1 MKYEPAEVEQKWQGF
16 WEKNKIFL
24 TKPEGKKSYILEM
37 FPYTSAQIH
46 MGHVRNYTIGD
57 VIARQKMMAGCS
69 LLHPI
74 GYDSFGMPA
83 ENAAIKQK
91 IHPADWTYR
100 NAETIRRQLKLLGLS
115 YDWNREVIT
124 CAPDYYRWNQYFFL
138 KLLEKGLAYRKKSVA
153 NWCQPCKTI
162 LANEQVIEGK
172 CWRCS
177 SEVTQK
183 ELEQWFF
190 RITAYAEEL
199 LDNSGLSGWP
209 ERVKTMQANWI
220 GKSVGVEIFFPVP
233 DLKQTLSVFTTRPDT
248 IFGATY
254 VVLSPDHPLVPGIV
268 AVSKNKTEIESF
280 LDRSRKAKDPQE
292 MAKEGVFTGINA
304 RNPVNNEEIPLFLAN
319 YVLAGYGTGAIMA
332 VPAHD
337 SRDFEFAKVYNL
349 PVREVIRPPDAL
361 SPNTPICRGSI
372 HRARGSDESDPY
384 IDDVTLHSAYE
395 EPGVLVNSDNFSG
408 LPSEEAKEKITEWME
423 KTGIG
428 KKTIHYRLRD
438 WCISRQRY
446 WGTPI
451 PIIYCEK
458 CGIVPI
464 PESELPVLLPKDV
477 AITGAGGSPLD
488 IASFVD
494 CTCPHCKGKGRR
506 ETDTMDTFVDS
517 SWYFLRYASGD
528 WKDKP
533 FDSKEVNFWM
543 PVDQYIGGIEH
554 AILHLLYS
562 RFFVKT
568 LRDLGLVDFNEPFTN
583 LLCQGMVIKDGAKMS
598 KSKGNVVDPEA
609 MIKKYGADTVR
620 LFILF
625 AAPPEMDLEWSDHG
639 MEGCWR
645 FLNRVW
651 NLAEN
656 IGSSADVARPFRV
669 AKHSEAEASHYE
681 NTPQEMNVKEFLR
694 HQHQTIKS
702 VTEDAVDR
710 FQFNTAIARLME
722 FSNYLSTAA
731 DKNNISGVD
740 LSEGLKTM
748 TLLLAPFCPHFSE
761 ELWEKLGG
769 APSILSQGWP
779 EYNPEFLVEEEREI
793 VLQINGKVRSRLKV
807 AVAATEKETRSR
819 ACADPKIAPL
829 LAGKEIKKVIV
840 VPGKLVNIVIT

>member
-1 MKYEPAEVEQKWQGF
+1 MKYEPAEIEKKWQRF
-16 WEKNKIFL
+16 WEEKKVFL
-24 TKPEGKKSYILEM
+24 TKPEGRKSYILEM

-57 VIARQKMMAGCS
+57 VIARQKMMAGYS

-115 YDWNREVIT
+115 YDWDREVIT
-124 CAPDYYRWNQYFFL
+124 CTPDYYRWNQYFFL
-138 KLLEKGLAYRKKSVA
+138 KLFEKNLAYRKKSIA
-153 NWCQPCKTI
+153 NWCHSCKTI
-162 LANEQVIEGK
+162 LANEQVVDGK

-199 LDNSGLSGWP
+199 LDNSGLAGWP
-209 ERVKTMQANWI
+209 ERVKTMQTNWI
-220 GKSVGVEIFFPVP
+220 GKSLGVEIFFPVP
-233 DLKQTLSVFTTRPDT
+233 ALNQTLSVFTTRADT

-254 VVLSPDHPLVPGIV
+254 VVLSPDHQLVSEIT
-268 AVSKNKTEIESF
+268 AVSKNRSEIESF
-280 LDRSRKAKDPQE
+280 LERSRKAKDPEE
-292 MAKEGVFTGINA
+292 MVKEGVFTGIKA
-304 RNPVNNEEIPLFLAN
+304 RNPVNNEEIPLFMAN

-337 SRDFEFAKVYNL
+337 SRDFEFAKVYDL
-349 PVREVIRPPDAL
+349 PVREVIRPPDAVPSSAPL
-361 SPNTPICRGSI
+361 LHGKKMV
-372 HRARGSDESDPY
+372 GDQG
-384 IDDVTLHSAYE
+384 TLQAAYE
-395 EPGVLVNSDNFSG
+395 TPGILVNSGDFSG
-408 LPSEEAKEKITEWME
+408 LPSETAKEKIAEWME

-428 KKTIHYRLRD
+428 KKTTHYRLRD

-451 PIIYCEK
+451 PVVYCEK
-458 CGIVPI
+458 CGIVPV
-464 PESELPVLLPKDV
+464 PESELPVILPREV
-477 AITGAGGSPLD
+477 SITGKGGSPLD
-488 IASFVD
+488 IPSFVV
-494 CTCPHCKGKGRR
+494 CVCPRCKEKGRR

-583 LLCQGMVIKDGAKMS
+583 LLCQGMVIKEGAKMS
-598 KSKGNVVDPEA
+598 KSKGNVVDPEE
-609 MIKKYGADTVR
+609 MIKRYGADTVR

-656 IGSSADVARPFRV
+656 L
-669 AKHSEAEASHYE
+669 
-681 NTPQEMNVKEFLR
+681 TPPLPTPPPAGKGKKEFLR
-694 HQHQTIKS
+694 RQHQTIKS
-702 VTEDAVDR
+702 VTEDAVNR

-722 FSNYLSTAA
+722 FSNYLSTVT
-731 DKNNISGVD
+731 DKNE
-740 LSEGLKTM
+740 LSEGLKTIA
-748 TLLLAPFCPHFSE
+748 LLLAPFCPHFSE
-761 ELWEKLGG
+761 ELWGKLAGK
-769 APSILSQGWP
+769 PSVFSQKWP
-779 EYNPEFLVEEEREI
+779 EYNPEFLVETEREI
-793 VLQINGKVRSRLKV
+793 IIQVNGKVRGRLKISDGV
-807 AVAATEKETRSR
+807 PEERIKSQ
-819 ACADPKIAPL
+819 ACSDPKIAAFL
-829 LAGKEIKKVIV
+829 TGKKIKKVIL
-840 VPGKLVNIVIT
+840 VPGKLVNIVID

>member
-1 MKYEPAEVEQKWQGF
+1 MKYEPAEVEKKWQKF
-16 WEKNKIFL
+16 WEEKKVFL
-24 TKPEGKKSYILEM
+24 AKPEGKKSYILEM

-57 VIARQKMMAGCS
+57 VIARQKMMAGYS

-83 ENAAIKQK
+83 ENAAIKQNV
-91 IHPADWTYR
+91 HPADWTYR

-115 YDWNREVIT
+115 YDWDREVIT
-124 CAPDYYRWNQYFFL
+124 CAPDYYRWNQHFFL

-153 NWCQPCKTI
+153 NWCHSCKTI
-162 LANEQVIEGK
+162 LANEQVIDGK

-183 ELEQWFF
+183 ELEQWFL

-209 ERVKTMQANWI
+209 ERVKIMQANWI
-220 GKSVGVEIFFPVP
+220 GKSTGVEIFFPVTA
-233 DLKQTLSVFTTRPDT
+233 LNKTLSVFTTRADT

-254 VVLSPDHPLVPGIV
+254 VVLSPDHPLVPEIT
-268 AVSKNKTEIESF
+268 AVSKNKSEIESF
-280 LDRSRKAKDPQE
+280 LERSRKAKDPE
-292 MAKEGVFTGINA
+292 ETIKEGVFTGIKA

-337 SRDFEFAKVYNL
+337 SRDFDFAKVYNL
-349 PVREVIRPPDAL
+349 PIREVILPLPPIEVGQTSRL
-361 SPNTPICRGSI
+361 SGEN
-372 HRARGSDESDPY
+372 E
-384 IDDVTLHSAYE
+384 LQSAYE
-395 EPGVLVNSDNFSG
+395 ESGILANSGNFSG
-408 LPSEEAKEKITEWME
+408 LPSEEAKEKIAGWME
-423 KTGIG
+423 EAGIG

-438 WCISRQRY
+438 WCVSRQRY

-451 PIIYCEK
+451 PVIYCEK
-458 CGIVPI
+458 CGTVPV
-464 PESELPVLLPKDV
+464 PESELPVLLPRNV
-477 AITGAGGSPLD
+477 AITGTGGSPLD

-494 CTCPHCKGKGRR
+494 CACPKCRGKGRR

-533 FDSKEVNFWM
+533 FNPKEVNFWM

-568 LRDLGLVDFNEPFTN
+568 LRDLDLVNFDEPFTN

-598 KSKGNVVDPEA
+598 KSKGNVVDPEE

-625 AAPPEMDLEWSDHG
+625 AAPPEMDLEWSDKG
-639 MEGCWR
+639 TEGCWR

-651 NLAEN
+651 NLMEN
-656 IGSSADVARPFRV
+656 CGGSIHRARGSDESDPYINEV
-669 AKHSEAEASHYE
+669 G
-681 NTPQEMNVKEFLR
+681 VKEFR
-694 HQHQTIKS
+694 RRQHQTIKS

-722 FSNYLSTAA
+722 FSNYLSAA
-731 DKNNISGVD
+731 VDKNKISVAN
-740 LSEGLKTM
+740 LTEGLKTIL
-748 TLLLAPFCPHFSE
+748 LLLAPFCPHFSE

-769 APSILSQGWP
+769 TFPISSQKWP
-779 EYNPEFLVEEEREI
+779 EYNPEFLVEEEWEI
-793 VLQINGKVRSRLKV
+793 VLQVNGKVRSRLKM
-807 AVAATEKETRSR
+807 AVTATEEEIRSR
-819 ACADPKIAPL
+819 ACADPKITPL

-840 VPGKLVNIVIT
+840 VPGKLVNIVIN

>member
-1 MKYEPAEVEQKWQGF
+1 MKYEPAEIEQKWQRF
-16 WEKNKIFL
+16 WEAKKVFL
-24 TKPEGKKSYILEM
+24 TRPEGKKSYILEM

-57 VIARQKMMAGCS
+57 VIARQKMMAGYS

-115 YDWNREVIT
+115 YDWKREVIT

-138 KLLEKGLAYRKKSVA
+138 KLFEKGLAYRKKSIA
-153 NWCQPCKTI
+153 NWCHSCKTI
-162 LANEQVIEGK
+162 LANEQVIDGK

-209 ERVKTMQANWI
+209 ERVKIMQANWI
-220 GKSVGVEIFFPVP
+220 GKSIGVEIFFPIP
-233 DLKQTLSVFTTRPDT
+233 DLKQTLSVFTTRADT

-254 VVLSPDHPLVPGIV
+254 VVLSPDHPLVPEIT
-268 AVSKNKTEIESF
+268 AVSKNKPEIESF
-280 LDRSRKAKDPQE
+280 LERSRKAKDPEE
-292 MAKEGVFTGINA
+292 MVKEGVFTGIKA

-349 PVREVIRPPDAL
+349 PVREVIFPLP
-361 SPNTPICRGSI
+361 TGEMV
-372 HRARGSDESDPY
+372 GGEG
-384 IDDVTLHSAYE
+384 TMQSAYE
-395 EPGVLVNSDNFSG
+395 EPGILVNSGNFSG
-408 LPSEEAKEKITEWME
+408 LPSGEAKEKIAEWME

-428 KKTIHYRLRD
+428 KKTVHYRLRD

-451 PIIYCEK
+451 PVIYCEK
-458 CGIVPI
+458 CGIVPV
-464 PESELPVLLPKDV
+464 PESELPVVLPRDV
-477 AITGAGGSPLD
+477 AITGTGGSPLD
-488 IASFVD
+488 VASFVD
-494 CTCPHCKGKGRR
+494 CTCPNCKGKGRR

-533 FDSKEVNFWM
+533 FDPKEVNFWM

-568 LRDLGLVDFNEPFTN
+568 LRDLGRVDFNEPFTN

-651 NLAEN
+651 NLTEN
-656 IGSSADVARPFRV
+656 LSDQLQNIPLRPNLPLEGGGEV
-669 AKHSEAEASHYE
+669 G
-681 NTPQEMNVKEFLR
+681 VKEFR
-694 HQHQTIKS
+694 RFQHQTIKS
-702 VTEDAVDR
+702 VTEDAVNR
-710 FQFNTAIARLME
+710 FQFNTASARLME
-722 FSNYLSTAA
+722 FSNYLSAA
-731 DKNNISGVD
+731 TDKNDISGANLV
-740 LSEGLKTM
+740 EGLKTIA
-748 TLLLAPFCPHFSE
+748 LLLAPFCPHFSE
-761 ELWEKLGG
+761 ELWEKLAGK
-769 APSILSQGWP
+769 PSVFFQEWP
-779 EYNPEFLVEEEREI
+779 EYNSEFLIETENEI
-793 VLQINGKVRSRLKV
+793 IIQVNGKVRGRLKIHAGV
-807 AVAATEKETRSR
+807 SEDGLKSQAY
-819 ACADPKIAPL
+819 ADPKIAPL
-829 LAGKEIKKVIV
+829 LAGKEIKKVVV
-840 VPGKLVNIVIT
+840 VPGKLVNIVVN

>member
-1 MKYEPAEVEQKWQGF
+1 MKYEPTEIEKKWQGF
-16 WEKNKIFL
+16 WEEKKVFL
-24 TKPEGKKSYILEM
+24 TRPEGRKNYILEM

-57 VIARQKMMAGCS
+57 VIARQKMMTGYS

-138 KLLEKGLAYRKKSVA
+138 KLLEKDLAYRKKSIA
-153 NWCQPCKTI
+153 NWCRSCKTI
-162 LANEQVIEGK
+162 LANEQVINGK

-177 SEVTQK
+177 SEVIQK

-199 LDNSGLSGWP
+199 LDNSGLTGWP
-209 ERVKTMQANWI
+209 ERVKIMQANWI
-220 GKSVGVEIFFPVP
+220 GKSIGVEIFFPVP
-233 DLKQTLSVFTTRPDT
+233 DLKQTLSVFTTRADT

-254 VVLSPDHPLVPGIV
+254 VVLSPDHPLVTEIT
-268 AVSKNKTEIESF
+268 AVSKNKPEIESF
-280 LDRSRKAKDPQE
+280 LERSRKARDPEE
-292 MAKEGVFTGINA
+292 MVKEGVFTGIKA

-337 SRDFEFAKVYNL
+337 SRDFEFAKLYKL
-349 PVREVIRPPDAL
+349 PVREVIRPPD
-361 SPNTPICRGSI
+361 SPSNNPICRGSI

-395 EPGVLVNSDNFSG
+395 EPGVLVNSGNFSS
-408 LPSEEAKEKITEWME
+408 LPSEEAKEKIADWME

-458 CGIVPI
+458 CGIVPV
-464 PESELPVLLPKDV
+464 PESELPLILPKNV
-477 AITGAGGSPLD
+477 VITGTGGSPLD
-488 IASFVD
+488 IASFAD
-494 CTCPHCKGKGRR
+494 CACPKCRGNGRR

-568 LRDLGLVDFNEPFTN
+568 LRDLGLVAFHEPFTN

-609 MIKKYGADTVR
+609 MIKRYGADTIR

-656 IGSSADVARPFRV
+656 CRGAIHGARGSDESDPYVNLSKV
-669 AKHSEAEASHYE
+669 E
-681 NTPQEMNVKEFLR
+681 KEFIR
-694 HQHQTIKS
+694 RQHQTIKS
-702 VTEDAVDR
+702 VTEDAVNR

-722 FSNYLSTAA
+722 FSNYLSAAA
-731 DKNNISGVD
+731 DKNDISGAN
-740 LSEGLKTM
+740 LSEGLT
-748 TLLLAPFCPHFSE
+748 TIALLLAPFCPHFSE

-769 APSILSQGWP
+769 KPSIFSQKWP
-779 EYNPEFLVEEEREI
+779 DYNPEFLVETENEI
-793 VLQINGKVRSRLKV
+793 IIQVNGKVRGRLKIT
-807 AVAATEKETRSR
+807 AGAAEEEVKSR
-819 ACADPKIAPL
+819 ACSDPKVAAL
-829 LAGKEIKKVIV
+829 LAGKEVKKVIV
-840 VPGKLVNIVIT
+840 VPGKLVNIVII

>member
-1 MKYEPAEVEQKWQGF
+1 MKYEPAEIEKKWQRF
-16 WEKNKIFL
+16 WEENKTFL
-24 TKPEGKKSYILEM
+24 TKPQGKKSYILEM

-57 VIARQKMMAGCS
+57 VIARQKMMAGYS

-138 KLLEKGLAYRKKSVA
+138 KLFEKGLAYRKKSIA
-153 NWCQPCKTI
+153 NWCHSCKTI
-162 LANEQVIEGK
+162 LANEQVIDGK

-177 SEVTQK
+177 AEVTQK

-199 LDNSGLSGWP
+199 LDSSGLSGWP
-209 ERVKTMQANWI
+209 ERVKIMQANWI
-220 GKSVGVEIFFPVP
+220 GKSIGVEIYFPVP
-233 DLKQTLSVFTTRPDT
+233 DLNRVLSVFTTRPDT

-254 VVLSPDHPLVPGIV
+254 VVLSPDHPLVSEIT
-268 AVSKNKTEIESF
+268 AISKNKSEIESF
-280 LDRSRKAKDPQE
+280 LERSRKAKDPEE
-292 MAKEGVFTGINA
+292 MAKEGVFTGIKA

-337 SRDFEFAKVYNL
+337 SRDFEFAKVCDL
-349 PVREVIRPPDAL
+349 PIREVILPLPTGERVGVGGGGGGAL
-361 SPNTPICRGSI
+361 Q
-372 HRARGSDESDPY
+372 A
-384 IDDVTLHSAYE
+384 AYE
-395 EPGVLVNSDNFSG
+395 EPGTLVNSGDFSG
-408 LPSEEAKEKITEWME
+408 LASEEAKEKISAWME
-423 KTGIG
+423 QTGIG
-428 KKTIHYRLRD
+428 KRTLHYRLRD

-458 CGIVPI
+458 CGVVPV
-464 PESELPVLLPKDV
+464 PESELPIILPRDV
-477 AITGAGGSPLD
+477 AITGTGGSPLD
-488 IASFVD
+488 IASFVN
-494 CTCPHCKGKGRR
+494 CTCPRCKEKGRR

-533 FDSKEVNFWM
+533 FDPKEVNFWM

-568 LRDLGLVDFNEPFTN
+568 LRDLDLVNFNEPFTN

-598 KSKGNVVDPEA
+598 KSKGNVVDPEE

-645 FLNRVW
+645 FLSRVW

-656 IGSSADVARPFRV
+656 LAPSPALLPAGERMEILKKSPATLRRKSLGEGD
-669 AKHSEAEASHYE
+669 
-681 NTPQEMNVKEFLR
+681 KEFLR
-694 HQHQTIKS
+694 WQHQTIKN
-702 VTEDAVDR
+702 VTEDAVNR

-722 FSNYLSTAA
+722 FSNFLSAA
-731 DKNNISGVD
+731 ATDKNNISGAN
-740 LSEGLKTM
+740 LAEGLKTIA
-748 TLLLAPFCPHFSE
+748 LLLAPFCPHFSE
-761 ELWEKLGG
+761 ELWEKLAGQ
-769 APSILSQGWP
+769 PSVFSQKWP
-779 EYNPEFLVEEEREI
+779 EYNPEFLIETEHEI
-793 VLQINGKVRSRLKV
+793 IIQVNGKVRGRLKITAGISEKEV
-807 AVAATEKETRSR
+807 KSLACSDSKVAA
-819 ACADPKIAPL
+819 L
-829 LAGKEIKKVIV
+829 LAGKEIKKIIV
-840 VPGKLVNIVIT
+840 VPDKLVNIVIT